1 MKYLPCLFII
11 FIHIRI
17 GHAAAPPTLTIGD
30 VNDAGTE
37 FNVGEGNT
45 DETGSYNHI
54 QIVNTAGLDLGL
66 MNNPGPSP
74 AAETKYYEFTIL
86 APGCLT
92 PGDGVVTVKASYDTD
107 GHFTGANTVDLE
119 LTVAAWGA
127 SNHAVDGRFG
137 VCIQADI
144 MMITKAL
151 QAVVIERKNFDFRVT
166 PILSTFT
173 INAGMTD
180 STVSVGGSDGEKSGT
195 TVTGT
200 WAGNNPLAP
209 GDPIWFILDIVSPT
223 YSFVGFEEVSMAV
236 GVQPVENLVVDSEVQ
251 DTAMTG
257 SDLYNADTEL
267 QFYHILPRSVYTGDP
282 QQLEMSGK
290 AIVTYTGR
298 RRLENGE
305 YKKLTENADFSLKA
319 SLMTDDGS
327 GSSSFKLEVLS
338 IVIGG
343 VGVIGGM
350 L

>member
-1 MKYLPCLFII
+1 LDARADSFFKK
-11 FIHIRI
+11 
-17 GHAAAPPTLTIGD
+17 TLSLQIGD
-30 VNDAGTE
+30 VNDAVTE

-54 QIVNTAGLDLGL
+54 QITGTAGLDLGL
-66 MNNPGPSP
+66 MNNPGSNP
-74 AAETKYYEFTIL
+74 AAESKYYEFTIL
-86 APGCLT
+86 APGCLA
-92 PGDGVVTVKASYDTD
+92 PGDGAVTVKTSYDTD
-107 GHFTGANTVDLE
+107 GHLTTANTVDLE
-119 LTVAAWGA
+119 LAVAAWDA
-127 SNHAVDGRFG
+127 SNHAVDGKFG

-144 MMITKAL
+144 MLITEAL

-200 WAGNNPLAP
+200 WAGNDPLAP

-236 GVQPVENLVVDSEVQ
+236 GVQPVENLVLDSEVQ

-305 YKKLTENADFSLKA
+305 YEKLTEKADFSVKA
-319 SLMTDDGS
+319 SLMADDGS
-327 GSSSFKLEVLS
+327 GSGSFKLEAWS
-338 IVIGG
+338 MVIGG
-343 VGVIGGM
+343 VGVIGAGM